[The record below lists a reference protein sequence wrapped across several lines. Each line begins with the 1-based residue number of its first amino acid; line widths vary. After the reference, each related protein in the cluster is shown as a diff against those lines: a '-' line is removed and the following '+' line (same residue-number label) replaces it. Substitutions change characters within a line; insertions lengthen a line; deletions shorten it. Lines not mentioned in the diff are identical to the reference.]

1 MIVTINSVYKDTLE
15 ELKRSEGILDST
27 AVSDLNRLADDLKLK
42 EDVKELAS
50 LHNNL
55 LKLRRAVDSV
65 NGRKFHNYE
74 D

>member
-15 ELKRSEGILDST
+15 ELKRSEGILDKT

-42 EDVKELAS
+42 EDVGGLAS

-55 LKLRRAVDSV
+55 LKLRRSVDSV
-65 NGRKFHNYE
+65 NGRKFYNYE